1 MSDQPAKRPLD
12 GVRVLDLSRVLA
24 GPYAGL
30 MLADLGAEVIKIE
43 NPAHGDD
50 SRTFTIPSHNGHAVY
65 FLTVNRN
72 KKSVALDLKAP
83 DGKAAFL
90 KLVANSD
97 VVIENFRTGVM
108 ERLGLDYET
117 LKAIR
122 PDIVFCS
129 ISGYGRDGPNVEV
142 PGYDPVAQ
150 AESGL
155 MAMTGDPN
163 GPPTRAGISL
173 VDMITGLYAS
183 NAISAALRQ
192 KELTGEGRF
201 IELSLFETGINML
214 VNFGHQ
220 YLMTG
225 NEPTRAGNG
234 NQVAQPAGVFEAS
247 DGPFMVTIGNDAQYA
262 RLCRDVVGRPDLV
275 DDPRFVDNNNR
286 VANTVAIRDIFG
298 EIFREKTRA
307 EWVTQLRAGGV
318 PCGSV
323 ATVAEALDSDLV
335 TARGAVQPV
344 THTEM
349 GSYPA
354 IMTPARLHDTES
366 VSLAGAALLGEHT
379 REVLREVAG
388 MGDTDIAAL
397 IEAGFARASKG

>member
-1 MSDQPAKRPLD
+1 MTEQLAKRPLD

-30 MLADLGAEVIKIE
+30 MLADMGAEVIKIE

-50 SRTFTIPSHNGHAVY
+50 SRTFTIPSHNDHAVY

-83 DGKAAFL
+83 EGKAAFL

-97 VVIENFRTGVM
+97 VVIENYRVGVM

-117 LKAIR
+117 LKSVR
-122 PDIVFCS
+122 PDIIVAS
-129 ISGYGRDGPNVEV
+129 ISGYGRDGPNVNV

-150 AESGL
+150 AETGL

-163 GPPTRAGISL
+163 GAPTRAGISL
-173 VDMITGLYAS
+173 VDMMTGLYAS
-183 NAISAALRQ
+183 NAVSAALRH
-192 KELTGEGRF
+192 KELTGESRF
-201 IELSLFETGINML
+201 IELSLFETGLNML

-247 DGPFMVTIGNDAQYA
+247 DGPFMITIGNDAQFT
-262 RLCRDVVGRPDLV
+262 RLCNDVVRRPELST
-275 DDPRFVDNNNR
+275 DPRFTTNNDR
-286 VANTVAIRDIFG
+286 VAHTSDIREIFG
-298 EIFREKTRA
+298 EIFRHKTRA
-307 EWVTQLRAGGV
+307 EWVTLLRAGGV

-323 ATVAEALDSDLV
+323 ATVAEALDSDV
-335 TARGAVQPV
+335 TKALCTIQPV
-344 THTEM
+344 THSEM

-354 IMTPARLHDTES
+354 LMTPARLHDTEA
-366 VSLAGAALLGEHT
+366 VDLTGGALLGEHT
-379 REVLREVAG
+379 RDVLRDIAG
-388 MGDTDIAAL
+388 MSEDEVTAMVAA
-397 IEAGFARASKG
+397 GVARAV

>member
-12 GVRVLDLSRVLA
+12 GIRVLDLSRVLA

-30 MLADLGAEVIKIE
+30 LLADMGAEVIKVE
-43 NPAHGDD
+43 NPKHGDD
-50 SRTFTIPSHNGHAVY
+50 SRTFTIPSHQGHAVY
-65 FLTVNRN
+65 YLSVNRN

-83 DGKAAFL
+83 EGKAAFL
-90 KLVANSD
+90 KLIANSD
-97 VVIENFRTGVM
+97 VVVENFRTGVM

-117 LKAIR
+117 LKSIR
-122 PDIVFCS
+122 PDIVVCS
-129 ISGYGRDGPNVEV
+129 ISGYGRDGPNVDV

-163 GPPTRAGISL
+163 GSPTRVGISL

-183 NAISAALRQ
+183 NAISAALRH
-192 KELTGEGRF
+192 KEQTGEGRF

-220 YLMTG
+220 YLITG
-225 NEPTRAGNG
+225 QEPTRAGNG

-247 DGPFMVTIGNDAQYA
+247 DGPFMLTIGNDVQYA
-262 RLCRDVVGRPDLV
+262 RLCNDVVGRPDLAT
-275 DDPRFVDNNNR
+275 DPRFVDNNSR
-286 VANTVAIRDIFG
+286 VANTAAIREVFE

-307 EWVTQLRAGGV
+307 EWVKVLRAGGV

-323 ATVAEALDSDLV
+323 ATVGEALDSDLAR
-335 TARGAVQPV
+335 TRGAVQDV
-344 THTEM
+344 SHSDI

-354 IMTPARLHDTES
+354 IMTPARLHGTEP
-366 VSLAGAALLGEHT
+366 VDLTGAALLGEHT
-379 REVLREVAG
+379 REVLRSVAG
-388 MGDTDIAAL
+388 LADADVEAL
-397 IEAGFARASKG
+397 IEKGIARVS

>member
-1 MSDQPAKRPLD
+1 MSDQPAKRPLE
-12 GVRVLDLSRVLA
+12 GIRVLDLSRVLA

-30 MLADLGAEVIKIE
+30 MLADLGAEVIKVE

-50 SRTFTIPSHNGHAVY
+50 SRTFTVPSHNGHAVY

-83 DGKAAFL
+83 EGKAAFL
-90 KLVANSD
+90 KLVAHSD

-108 ERLGLDYET
+108 ERLGLDYQT
-117 LKAIR
+117 LKTVR
-122 PDIVFCS
+122 PDIIVAS
-129 ISGYGRDGPNVEV
+129 ISGYGRDGPNVDV

-155 MAMTGDPN
+155 MAMTGDPD

-192 KELTGEGRF
+192 KELAGEGRF

-234 NQVAQPAGVFEAS
+234 NQVAQPAGVFEAA
-247 DGPFMVTIGNDAQYA
+247 DGPFMVTIGNDVQYA
-262 RLCRDVVGRPDLV
+262 RLCNDVLGRPELAR
-275 DDPRFVDNNNR
+275 DPRFADNKSR
-286 VANTVAIRDIFG
+286 VANTVEIRDVFS
-298 EIFREKTRA
+298 EVFRQKTRA
-307 EWVTQLRAGGV
+307 EWISVLRAGGV

-323 ATVAEALDSDLV
+323 ATVAEALDSTLV
-335 TARGAVQPV
+335 TTRGSVQPV
-344 THTEM
+344 THSEM

-354 IMTPARLHDTES
+354 IMTPARLHDTET
-366 VSLAGAALLGEHT
+366 VNLVGAPLLGEHT
-379 REVLREVAG
+379 RDVLREVAG
-388 MGDTDIAAL
+388 MDEVK
-397 IEAGFARASKG
+397 IEALFEAGVAR

>member
-1 MSDQPAKRPLD
+1 MSDHIVKRPLD
-12 GVRVLDLSRVLA
+12 GIRVLDLSRVLA

-30 MLADLGAEVIKIE
+30 MLADLGAEVIKVE

-50 SRTFTIPSHNGHAVY
+50 SRTFTVPSHNDHAVY

-83 DGKAAFL
+83 QGKAAFL

-97 VVIENFRTGVM
+97 VVLENFRTGVM
-108 ERLGLDYET
+108 ERLGLGYDT
-117 LKAIR
+117 LKSVR
-122 PDIVFCS
+122 PDIIVCA
-129 ISGYGRDGPNVEV
+129 ISGYGRDGPNVDV

-155 MAMTGDPN
+155 MAMTGDPQ

-192 KELTGEGRF
+192 KQITGEGRF

-247 DGPFMVTIGNDAQYA
+247 DGPFMVTIGNDVQYA
-262 RLCRDVVGRPDLV
+262 RLCNDVVGRPDLV
-275 DDPRFVDNNNR
+275 DDPRFVDNKSR
-286 VANTVAIRDIFG
+286 VANTVAIREVFG
-298 EIFREKTRA
+298 EIFLHKTRA
-307 EWVTQLRAGGV
+307 EWVTVLRAGGV
-318 PCGSV
+318 PCGVV
-323 ATVAEALDSDLV
+323 ATVAEALDSELV
-335 TARGAVQPV
+335 TARGSVQPV
-344 THTEM
+344 THSEM

-354 IMTPARLHDTES
+354 IMTPARLHDTEA
-366 VSLAGAALLGEHT
+366 VSLAGAPLLGEHT
-379 REVLREVAG
+379 RDVLRDVAG
-388 MGDTDIAAL
+388 LDEAEVEALVAARV
-397 IEAGFARASKG
+397 ARVG